1 MLIAGMVVGTL
12 LALVLGGRPTHLLDV
27 RLRASILLFLA
38 VIVRYGTE
46 LALRL
51 DVQGVEQLRLPLFAL
66 GFGILLYAL
75 WLNRDQPG
83 LLVAGVGVAAN
94 AVAMIANGGWM
105 PVWSG
110 ALSAAGMTAADL
122 IPQFHRLLPDPT
134 GINILLQAAP
144 LGDILPIPFPVLR
157 NVASVGDVFLSVGLG
172 WFVFATLMGLNA
184 RAQVMA
190 GGGLIFAGTYPAAPT
205 GGALPQAYPTYR
217 TTYPSATATGLG
229 SGAFDP
235 TKAGTAAGG
244 TAGSILGHLRQQPL
258 VRLALDARFSAF
270 WFGQT
275 VSAFGDRIHQVALG
289 VLVFGVTGSPLATA
303 LVFLVAAV
311 PNLLVA
317 AVAGTLVD
325 RWDQRITMVTA
336 DFLRAGL
343 VLALPLAAA
352 RNVWFAFP
360 IVFVITCIS
369 VFFRAAKNAAVPRI
383 VARDDLMAANSALW
397 TSETLADLAGY
408 PIAGLFVAIL
418 GSALTIAFWADSASY
433 LVSGVVIL
441 GLVIPPV
448 AHAVVPRAA
457 GRIGT
462 FAREFREGISFL
474 RHQPRLWQN
483 TLVTALAQMS
493 TGALVAL
500 ALVYAARALD
510 TSTIAYPT
518 NYTTLET
525 AIGLGNLIGGLAVG
539 FIGSRFAKGW
549 LVALGLLISGGGLM
563 AVGLTSNVWLA
574 AAACIVTGVANL
586 LYIVPTQTL
595 FAQLTPPELM
605 GRVVSFRSGLVYG
618 SMTLGMGASGLL
630 AQVLPVGLVLTG
642 FGALTVACGFVA
654 LALPAMR
661 DA

>member
-474 RHQPRLWQN
+474 RHQPTLWQN

>member
-1 MLIAGMVVGTL
+1 MLITGMVVGIL
-12 LALVLGGRPTHLLDV
+12 LALLLGGRPAHLLDV
-27 RLRASILLFLA
+27 RLRASFLLFLA

-51 DVQGVEQLRLPLFAL
+51 DVQGVEELRLPLFAL

-110 ALSAAGMTAADL
+110 ALAAAGMTAADL

-172 WFVFATLMGLNA
+172 WFVFATLMGRNA

-190 GGGLIFAGTYPAAPT
+190 GGGLIFAGTYPAVPT
-205 GGALPQAYPTYR
+205 GAVIPQAYPTYR

-235 TKAGTAAGG
+235 TKAGTAPGG
-244 TAGSILGHLRQQPL
+244 TVGSVLGHLRQQPL
-258 VRLALDARFSAF
+258 IRLALDARFSAF

-325 RWDQRITMVTA
+325 RWDQRLTMVAA

-343 VLALPLAAA
+343 VVSLPLAAA

-418 GSALTIAFWADSASY
+418 GSALTIAFWADAASY

-448 AHAVVPRAA
+448 AHTVASRVG
-457 GRIGT
+457 GRMGP
-462 FAREFREGISFL
+462 FASDFREGMGFL
-474 RHQPRLWQN
+474 RRQPTLWQN

-539 FIGSRFAKGW
+539 LIGARFAKGW
-549 LVALGLLISGGGLM
+549 LVALGLLISGGGLV
-563 AVGLTSNVWLA
+563 AIGLTTNVWFA
-574 AAACIVTGVANL
+574 AAACVVTGVANL

-595 FAQLTPPELM
+595 FAELTPPELM

-630 AQVLPVGLVLTG
+630 AQVLPVGMVLSG
-642 FGALTVACGFVA
+642 FGALTVACGIIA

>member
-1 MLIAGMVVGTL
+1 VLIIGMVFGTL
-12 LALVLGGRPTHLLDV
+12 LALVLGGRPAHLLDV
-27 RLRASILLFLA
+27 RLRAPILLFLA

-51 DVQGVEQLRLPLFAL
+51 DLPAAETLRLPLFAL

-83 LLVAGVGVAAN
+83 LLVAAVGVAAN

-134 GINILLQAAP
+134 GLNILLQAAP

-157 NVASVGDVFLSVGLG
+157 NVASVGDVFLSAGLG
-172 WFVFATLMGLNA
+172 WFVFATLMGRNA

-190 GGGLIFAGTYPAAPT
+190 GGGLIFAGTYPAVPT
-205 GGALPQAYPTYR
+205 GAGAAQSYPVHR

-235 TKAGTAAGG
+235 TRAGTATGG
-244 TAGSILGHLRQQPL
+244 TVGSILGQLRQQPL
-258 VRLALDARFSAF
+258 VRLSLDARFSAF

-325 RWDQRITMVTA
+325 RWDQRATMIAA

-418 GSALTIAFWADSASY
+418 GSALTIAFWADAASY

-448 AHAVVPRAA
+448 VHSVVPRMT
-457 GRIGT
+457 GRIGP
-462 FAREFREGISFL
+462 FVRDFRAGFGFL
-474 RHQPRLWQN
+474 RGQPALWQN

-500 ALVYAARALD
+500 ALVYAGRALD

-525 AIGLGNLIGGLAVG
+525 AIGLGNLIGGLGVG
-539 FIGSRFAKGW
+539 LIGSRFSKGW
-549 LVALGLLISGGGLM
+549 LVTLGLLVSGGGVV
-563 AVGLTSNVWLA
+563 AIGLTTNVWLA
-574 AAACIVTGVANL
+574 AAACVVTGIANL
-586 LYIVPTQTL
+586 LYIVPTQSL
-595 FAQLTPPELM
+595 FAELTPPDLM
-605 GRVVSFRSGLVYG
+605 GRVVAFRSGLVYG
-618 SMTLGMGASGLL
+618 SMTIGMGLSGLL
-630 AQVLPVGLVLTG
+630 AQVVPVGMVLTG
-642 FGALTVACGFVA
+642 FGGLTVACGIIA

-661 DA
+661 RA

>member
-1 MLIAGMVVGTL
+1 MLITGMVVGIL
-12 LALVLGGRPTHLLDV
+12 LALGLGGRPASLLDV
-27 RLRASILLFLA
+27 RLRAPVLLFLA

-51 DVQGVEQLRLPLFAL
+51 DVQGVGQLRLPLFAL

-105 PVWSG
+105 PVWAG
-110 ALSAAGMTAADL
+110 ALQAAGMSASDL

-172 WFVFATLMGLNA
+172 WFVFATLMRHDA
-184 RAQVMA
+184 RAQVTA
-190 GGGLIFAGTYPAAPT
+190 GGGLAFAGTYATAAT
-205 GGALPQAYPTYR
+205 GAYLQPYPTYG

-244 TAGSILGHLRQQPL
+244 TVGSILGHLRQQPL

-311 PNLLVA
+311 PNLFVA
-317 AVAGTLVD
+317 AIAGTLVD
-325 RWDQRITMVTA
+325 RWDQRVTMITA
-336 DFLRAGL
+336 DFLRAAL
-343 VLALPLAAA
+343 VVALPLAAA
-352 RNVWFAFP
+352 QDVWYAFP
-360 IVFVITCIS
+360 IVFVITCVS

-418 GSALTIAFWADSASY
+418 GSALTIAFWADAASY

-448 AHAVVPRAA
+448 VRTAASATA
-457 GRIGT
+457 GRIGPLI
-462 FAREFREGISFL
+462 REFRDGVHFL
-474 RHQPRLWQN
+474 RRQPALWQN

-518 NYTTLET
+518 NYTTMET
-525 AIGLGNLIGGLAVG
+525 AIGLGNLFGGLAMGV
-539 FIGSRFAKGW
+539 IGTRVAKGW
-549 LVALGLLISGGGLM
+549 LVALGLLISGGGLV
-563 AVGLTSNVWLA
+563 AIGLTSSVWVA
-574 AAACIVTGVANL
+574 AGACVVTGVANL
-586 LYIVPTQTL
+586 VYIVPTQTL

-630 AQVLPVGLVLTG
+630 AQILPVGLVLSG
-642 FGALTVACGFVA
+642 FGAITVACGVIA

-661 DA
+661 EA